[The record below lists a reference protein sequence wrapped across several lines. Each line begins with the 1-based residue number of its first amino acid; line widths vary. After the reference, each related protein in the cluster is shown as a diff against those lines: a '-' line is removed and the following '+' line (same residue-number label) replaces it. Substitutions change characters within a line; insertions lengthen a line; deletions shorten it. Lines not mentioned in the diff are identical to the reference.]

1 MRKRF
6 VSAVL
11 ALIMCFSSLIGCQK
25 RLEPVEVESTTFA
38 MDTVIHFTAYG
49 WDERETRQQ
58 LDRLT
63 DDLNT
68 LDKLMSVTR
77 EDSGISWVNQS
88 NGRPMKLEE
97 YPGLVTPLYLTLEL
111 CQVTGGVLDI
121 TAYPAV
127 KAWGFTTGE
136 HRVPEPDELAE
147 LAKRIDYTA
156 VKMGGESQKGSDIPA
171 TEEEMWAGYD
181 YILKRET
188 VTLPEGVEIDL
199 GAVAKGYAGDLLAA
213 YVRANEN
220 VFSALLDLGQSTI
233 MAVGSKPEGKPWR
246 IGVVDPAQPENYFAV
261 VELADMAM
269 GTSGGYQRYFEQ
281 DGITYWHILDPDTA
295 APARSGL
302 ASVTV
307 VSPSALACDGLSTAL
322 FVMGLEKG
330 TQFWRDHPELEFD
343 AIFVTEEGE
352 IYRTAGLEGRFSLAE
367 GYTDREV
374 TVLE

>member
-63 DDLNT
+63 DDLNA

-111 CQVTGGVLDI
+111 CRATGGALDI

-127 KAWGFTTGE
+127 KAWGFTQEE
-136 HRVPEPDELAE
+136 HRVPSEEELAE
-147 LAKRIDYTA
+147 LAAKIDYSA
-156 VKMGGESQKGSDIPA
+156 VKLEGDA
-171 TEEEMWAGYD
+171 
-181 YILKRET
+181 
-188 VTLPEGVEIDL
+188 VTLPEGMEIDL
-199 GAVAKGYAGDLLAA
+199 GAVAKGYAGDWLAGDA
-213 YVRANEN
+213 RGNGIS
-220 VFSALLDLGQSTI
+220 SALLDLGQSTI
-233 MAVGSKPEGKPWR
+233 VAVGTKPGNKPWR
-246 IGVVDPAQPENYFAV
+246 IGVVDPARPENYFAV
-261 VELADMAM
+261 VELQDMAM

-281 DGITYWHILDPDTA
+281 DGVTYWHILDPDTA

-307 VSPSALACDGLSTAL
+307 VSPSALTCDGLSTAL
-322 FVMGLEKG
+322 FVMGLEEG
-330 TQFWRDHPELEFD
+330 TQFWRDHPDLEFD
-343 AIFVTEEGE
+343 VIFVTEDGE

-367 GYTDREV
+367 GYADREV